1 MRRNLIA
8 VCAVVGVCAAAFL
21 AVTVLGIIWQNV
33 VMITVGAVMSLVAL
47 WVTAG
52 SVYRE
57 RIYETFE
64 KKFGARDYAGALETL
79 DKASQNHFFFPLF
92 RTIAYQLYIRGELAV
107 DNLAEAAKY
116 VDLLRHVGGDGW
128 KYRTAF
134 YVVLFNLDWGEY
146 AVAREE
152 FEEFEKACAHS
163 SLYREQLETARALL
177 NLINGGDEPLPE
189 CVKKSPYPVV
199 GRIVER
205 CS

>member
-8 VCAVVGVCAAAFL
+8 VCALVGVSTAAFL
-21 AVTVLGIIWQNV
+21 AVTVLGIIWKNA
-33 VMITVGAVMSLVAL
+33 VMIAVGAVMSLVAL

-52 SVYRE
+52 SIYRE
-57 RIYETFE
+57 RTYEVFE

-79 DKASQNHFFFPLF
+79 DKAAQNHFFFPMF
-92 RTIAYQLYIRGELAV
+92 RTVAYQLYIRGELAV

-128 KYRTAF
+128 KFRTAY

-146 AVAREE
+146 AVARDE

-163 SLYREQLETARALL
+163 SLYKEQLETLRALL
-177 NLINGGDEPLPE
+177 GRINGGDDPLPE
-189 CVKKSPYPVV
+189 SVKKSPYPVV

-205 CS
+205 CC